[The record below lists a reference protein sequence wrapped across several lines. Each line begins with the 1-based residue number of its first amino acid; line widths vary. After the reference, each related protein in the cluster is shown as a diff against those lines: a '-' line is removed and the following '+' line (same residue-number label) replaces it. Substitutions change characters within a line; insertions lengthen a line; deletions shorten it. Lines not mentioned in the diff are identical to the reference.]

1 MNDALQAWRTREGTA
16 FLVYY
21 GGLIAA
27 VCAAAWYANSSV
39 HLFGAA
45 APLWIRL
52 LPIAVPAVLVAAVL
66 LVPALRPYAYRLQLM
81 NVGSFLFAVL
91 AYFGVHGGASAG
103 STLAIVICMFGVQYA
118 FMRWQELVAL
128 YGGVLLAYGVLAA
141 FSGQLYARNTL
152 EGGEL
157 LAVVAVVCIALG
169 SLRLRS
175 MYAAASERFALERQ
189 TAELRRQ
196 TQRNARMAF
205 TDQLTGLLN
214 RAGIN
219 DLIDRALSL
228 AKKIDTQ
235 TALLYIDLDGF
246 KQINDI
252 CGHDAGDLALVEAG
266 LRIQYHLRRGETA
279 GRIGGDEFVIVLPS
293 VQGIDEPR
301 ALAKRLDDAFTQPFI
316 AENRLFALTA
326 SIGIAI
332 SGCGGETRL
341 ELLRAADKAM
351 YEVKNLRKRDR
362 IVHIGTRGA

>member
-27 VCAAAWYANSSV
+27 VCAAAAYANASV
-39 HLFGAA
+39 HLFGPA

-52 LPIAVPAVLVAAVL
+52 LPIAVPATLIGAVG
-66 LVPALRPYAYRLQLM
+66 LVPPLRRYAYRLQLI
-81 NVGSFLFAVL
+81 NIGSFLFTVL
-91 AYFGVHGGASAG
+91 AYFGGHGGASAG
-103 STLAIVICMFGVQYA
+103 STLAIVICMFAVQYA

-128 YGGVLLAYGVLAA
+128 YAGVLVAYGVLAA
-141 FSGQLYARNTL
+141 FEGLLYAPSTL
-152 EGGEL
+152 ETAEL
-157 LAVVAVVCIALG
+157 LAAVAVICIALG
-169 SLRLRS
+169 CLRLRS
-175 MYAAASERFALERQ
+175 MYAAASERFALELQ

-219 DLIDRALSL
+219 DLIDRALAL
-228 AKKIDTQ
+228 AKKIDAQ

-246 KQINDI
+246 KQINDV

-293 VQGIDEPR
+293 VQAIDEPR
-301 ALAKRLDDAFTQPFI
+301 ALAKRLDEAFTQPFI
-316 AENRLFALTA
+316 AENRLFPLTA
-326 SIGIAI
+326 SIGIAM
-332 SGCGGETRL
+332 SSRDGETRSD
-341 ELLRAADKAM
+341 LLRAADKAM
-351 YEVKNLRKRDR
+351 YDVKNARKREK
-362 IVHIGTRGA
+362 IIHIGSRGA